1 MKKNFLILAAAALSF
16 AACSSDET
24 LSTNEAA
31 QDANVISFRPVT
43 GGLTR
48 TANAAGVKSAFESG
62 DIINVYAD
70 YKSAK
75 YFQDDFTSDGS
86 TFSSTNKY
94 YWPSDVSTNN
104 VTFTSIW
111 GATQKANTP
120 GNIDNYS
127 PAAAAASQKDILVAK
142 HTSSTKESPVL
153 MNFRHALSQI
163 FVKVENTNPN
173 LKVTITG
180 VRIGYIKTG
189 STLFN
194 YSGGVTDSQELG
206 SANNAANVSQSDW
219 TLVDF
224 ATPGSGET
232 YADNYKYD
240 QDMTSYPT
248 VLTGV
253 ASAQEFN
260 ASANFAPWILLPQNM
275 KVFDV
280 DGSSNKL
287 YANAK
292 DGGTASDKPDLSGSY
307 IALEMVI
314 ENYNGSAANGT
325 IVSKQWCYWPI
336 TTNWTPGYKYT
347 YTINVAGG
355 GYMPTDTDNDKILDP
370 VLEGA
375 VIVFDAACTVDA
387 WDPEAVAVSGGI

>member
-1 MKKNFLILAAAALSF
+1 MKKYLLFFAAAVIGLAS
-16 AACSSDET
+16 CSNDET
-24 LSTNEAA
+24 VEVKKS
-31 QDANVISFRPVT
+31 DAISFRALT
-43 GGLTR
+43 NGATR

-70 YKSAK
+70 YNSGK
-75 YFQDDFTSDGS
+75 YFQDNFTSNGS
-86 TFSSTNKY
+86 TFSSVSNY
-94 YWPSDVSTNN
+94 YWPSDIATKNI
-104 VTFTSIW
+104 TFTAIW

-127 PAAAAASQKDILVAK
+127 PDATAANQKDILVAK
-142 HTSSTKESPVL
+142 HVSATKESPVV

-163 FVKVENTNPN
+163 FVKVKNTNPN

-180 VRIGYIKTG
+180 VRIGYIKTA
-189 STLFN
+189 STLFA
-194 YSGGVTDSQELG
+194 YSGAVTDANELG
-206 SANNAANVSQSDW
+206 TANNASNVAQSDW

-232 YADNYKYD
+232 YANNYKYD
-240 QDMTSYPT
+240 QTLTSTP
-248 VLTGV
+248 LIG
-253 ASAQEFN
+253 N
-260 ASANFAPWILLPQNM
+260 ASDEAHDFVGGFTPWILLPQDM
-275 KVFDV
+275 KAFDV

-292 DGGTASDKPDLSGSY
+292 AGGTAADAPDLSGSY
-307 IALEMVI
+307 IALQMQI
-314 ENYNGSAANGT
+314 ENYNGSAATGT
-325 IVSKQWCYWPI
+325 IVSTQWCYWPI

-355 GYMPTDTDNDKILDP
+355 GYMPTDTNNDKILDP

-375 VIVFDAACTVDA
+375 VITFDAVNCKIDA
-387 WDPEAVAVSGGI
+387 WDPQAVDVSGGI